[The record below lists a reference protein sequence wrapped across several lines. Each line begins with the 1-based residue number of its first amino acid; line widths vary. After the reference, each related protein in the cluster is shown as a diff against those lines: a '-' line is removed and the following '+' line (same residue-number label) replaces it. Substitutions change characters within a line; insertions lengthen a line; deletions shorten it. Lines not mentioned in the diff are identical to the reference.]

1 MPINQTTL
9 SVEIIKQYPGEQTAA
24 RRVKANITGK
34 FFPQGNSN
42 PQSKK
47 ALYEF
52 WVEWW
57 YEKQLKRWPDGV
69 AGGGNGGGDGC
80 GTYGMYME
88 RGAENQRWRGQ

>member
-42 PQSKK
+42 PQSKRRSTNFG
-47 ALYEF
+47 LS
-52 WVEWW
+52 
-57 YEKQLKRWPDGV
+57 
-69 AGGGNGGGDGC
+69 GGTRSSSNGGQMG
-80 GTYGMYME
+80 
-88 RGAENQRWRGQ
+88 